1 MGRHVSVFSRAIVTR
16 MPSQLHLHP
25 PSRRDSKDR
34 DVRADDGSQKVEVV
48 DDEPDLHINRGE
60 LTFEEGTFMKLESF
74 MM

>member
-1 MGRHVSVFSRAIVTR
+1 